1 MIFNDDDGAVG
12 GVVAVPRAE
21 RDPVREVVEY
31 YGKCIL
37 ILLLINISQLLFV
50 FSDLTEEMHEE
61 LDRVVAAMRQ
71 RVMEDRLNAAL
82 QNAGVDPD
90 DITNQFNTTLQL
102 TLDDLLDF

>member
-1 MIFNDDDGAVG
+1 
-12 GVVAVPRAE
+12 
-21 RDPVREVVEY
+21 
-31 YGKCIL
+31 
-37 ILLLINISQLLFV
+37 
-50 FSDLTEEMHEE
+50 MHEE